1 MPIGLIF
8 ALSFFLMAD
17 ADVPRINSLRPPAR
31 GTVMFPPGEEIPL
44 FPDASTANAADAQ
57 DAVQTPA
64 KPQSATLQETTKLEL
79 IRYVSGEFAKATK
92 SLPAGKEGLI
102 VYVGKPIPIDMLER
116 ALATHGAAVN
126 NGDRVQITK
135 LDFQGH
141 QIIVDLNGGGR
152 GKKRLRD
159 RFHIEMGGIPT
170 VQSTSTEQ
178 QETGPPGLQPGMGS
192 TLYLDF
198 GKPVPDLS
206 PEELKQL
213 LSPFLDFAK
222 QRSASL
228 QWVDTL
234 PPEMKKAIQ
243 ERRPAL
249 GMDREEVVA
258 AIGKP
263 DHKVRERDNE
273 GNDIEDWIYGQPPSK
288 TVFVRFNGDRV
299 TNIRQYPQ

>member
-1 MPIGLIF
+1 MPIRLIF
-8 ALSFFLMAD
+8 ALTVFLVAD
-17 ADVPRINSLRPPAR
+17 ADIPRITSLRPPTRAIEA
-31 GTVMFPPGEEIPL
+31 FPAGEELSP
-44 FPDASTANAADAQ
+44 FPNTAPTGASSQ
-57 DAVQTPA
+57 GEGQTPGRP
-64 KPQSATLQETTKLEL
+64 KSATLQETTKLEL
-79 IRYVSGEFAKATK
+79 IRFVSGEFAKATK

-102 VYVGKPIPIDMLER
+102 VNVGKPVPTEMLER

-126 NGDRVQITK
+126 SGDRVQITK
-135 LDFQGH
+135 LDFQAH

-159 RFHIEMGGIPT
+159 RIHFEMGGIPT
-170 VQSTSTEQ
+170 MTTTTQ
-178 QETGPPGLQPGMGS
+178 QEETGPPGLQPGMGS
-192 TLYLDF
+192 TLYLEF
-198 GKPVPDLS
+198 GKTVPDLS
-206 PEELKQL
+206 PEELKDL

-222 QRSASL
+222 QRSAST
-228 QWVDTL
+228 QWIDTL

-243 ERRPAL
+243 DRRPVV